1 MPSKSKKQHYFMEAV
16 ANNPAFARKA
26 DVPQSVGREFVAADK
41 GHKFSKGGEM
51 KKKMMGKGAPAD
63 MPMPMRRPM
72 SRPMPPAMPPGGDMA
87 PPAPPMGMKKGG
99 MTKMA
104 AGGMPMKDG
113 KPAFIG
119 DGKGAMKHGGSVK
132 KMSSGGSASSRAD
145 GCATKGKTKG
155 TQVRM
160 AGGGKC

>member
-26 DVPQSVGREFVAADK
+26 DIPQSVGREFVQADK

-51 KKKMMGKGAPAD
+51 KKKMMPMGKGAPTD
-63 MPMPMRRPM
+63 MPMPMR
-72 SRPMPPAMPPGGDMA
+72 RPMPPAMPPGGGMA
-87 PPAPPMGMKKGG
+87 PPASPMGMKK
-99 MTKMA
+99 
-104 AGGMPMKDG
+104 
-113 KPAFIG
+113 
-119 DGKGAMKHGGSVK
+119 GGSVK

>member
-51 KKKMMGKGAPAD
+51 KRKMMGKGAPAD
-63 MPMPMRRPM
+63 MPMPARRPM
-72 SRPMPPAMPPGGDMA
+72 TTDMPMPARRPMPPAMPPGG
-87 PPAPPMGMKKGG
+87 APPMGMKK
-99 MTKMA
+99 
-104 AGGMPMKDG
+104 
-113 KPAFIG
+113 
-119 DGKGAMKHGGSVK
+119 GGSVK

>member
-26 DVPQSVGREFVAADK
+26 DIPQSVGREFVQADK

-51 KKKMMGKGAPAD
+51 KRKMMPMGAGAPAPA
-63 MPMPMRRPM
+63 MPAR
-72 SRPMPPAMPPGGDMA
+72 RPMPPAMPPGGGMA
-87 PPAPPMGMKKGG
+87 PPSAPPMGMKKGG
-99 MTKMA
+99 
-104 AGGMPMKDG
+104 
-113 KPAFIG
+113 
-119 DGKGAMKHGGSVK
+119 SV
-132 KMSSGGSASSRAD
+132 SSRAD

-155 TQVRM
+155 TMVRM

>member
-41 GHKFSKGGEM
+41 GHKFSKGGDV
-51 KKKMMGKGAPAD
+51 KKKMTMPMGAGAP
-63 MPMPMRRPM
+63 MRKPMPPA
-72 SRPMPPAMPPGGDMA
+72 MPPAMPPGGGMA
-87 PPAPPMGMKKGG
+87 PPAAPPMGMKKGG
-99 MTKMA
+99 
-104 AGGMPMKDG
+104 
-113 KPAFIG
+113 
-119 DGKGAMKHGGSVK
+119 SVK
-132 KMSSGGSASSRAD
+132 QSSGSASSRAD
-145 GCATKGKTKG
+145 GIAQKGKTKG

>member
-26 DVPQSVGREFVAADK
+26 DIPQSVGREFVQADK

-51 KKKMMGKGAPAD
+51 KRKMMSMGKGAPAD
-63 MPMPMRRPM
+63 MPMPAR
-72 SRPMPPAMPPGGDMA
+72 RPMPPAMPPAMPPGGGMA
-87 PPAPPMGMKKGG
+87 PPAAPPMGMKK
-99 MTKMA
+99 
-104 AGGMPMKDG
+104 
-113 KPAFIG
+113 
-119 DGKGAMKHGGSVK
+119 GGSVK

-145 GCATKGKTKG
+145 GIATKGKTKG

>member
-1 MPSKSKKQHYFMEAV
+1 MEAV

-26 DVPQSVGREFVAADK
+26 DIPQSVGREFVQADK

-51 KKKMMGKGAPAD
+51 KRKMMPMGKGAPAD

-72 SRPMPPAMPPGGDMA
+72 PPAMPAGDGMA
-87 PPAPPMGMKKGG
+87 PTAPPMGMKK
-99 MTKMA
+99 
-104 AGGMPMKDG
+104 
-113 KPAFIG
+113 
-119 DGKGAMKHGGSVK
+119 GGSVK

-155 TQVRM
+155 TFV
-160 AGGGKC
+160 

>member
-26 DVPQSVGREFVAADK
+26 DIPQSVGREFVQADK

-51 KKKMMGKGAPAD
+51 KRKMMPMGAGASAPA
-63 MPMPMRRPM
+63 MPMRK
-72 SRPMPPAMPPGGDMA
+72 PMPPAMPAGDGA
-87 PPAPPMGMKKGG
+87 SPMGMKKGG

-119 DGKGAMKHGGSVK
+119 DGKGAMKNGGSVK

>member
-26 DVPQSVGREFVAADK
+26 DIPQSVGREFVQADK

-51 KKKMMGKGAPAD
+51 KRKMMPMGAGAPA
-63 MPMPMRRPM
+63 PAMPMR
-72 SRPMPPAMPPGGDMA
+72 RPMPPAMPPDGGMA
-87 PPAPPMGMKKGG
+87 PPAAPPMGMKKGG
-99 MTKMA
+99 A
-104 AGGMPMKDG
+104 
-113 KPAFIG
+113 
-119 DGKGAMKHGGSVK
+119 VK

-155 TQVRM
+155 TEIKM
-160 AGGGKC
+160 CGGGMAKKR

>member
-1 MPSKSKKQHYFMEAV
+1 MEAV

-26 DVPQSVGREFVAADK
+26 DIPQSVGREFVQADK

-51 KKKMMGKGAPAD
+51 KRKMMPMGKGAPAD

-72 SRPMPPAMPPGGDMA
+72 PPAMPPGGGMA
-87 PPAPPMGMKKGG
+87 PPAAPPMGMKKGG
-99 MTKMA
+99 A
-104 AGGMPMKDG
+104 
-113 KPAFIG
+113 
-119 DGKGAMKHGGSVK
+119 VK

-155 TQVRM
+155 KQVRM
-160 AGGGKC
+160 AGGGMC

>member
-1 MPSKSKKQHYFMEAV
+1 MEAV

-26 DVPQSVGREFVAADK
+26 DIPQSVGKEFVQSDK

-51 KKKMMGKGAPAD
+51 KKKMMPMGAGAPAPA
-63 MPMPMRRPM
+63 MPAR
-72 SRPMPPAMPPGGDMA
+72 RPMPPAMPPGGGMA
-87 PPAPPMGMKKGG
+87 PPAAPPMGMKK
-99 MTKMA
+99 
-104 AGGMPMKDG
+104 
-113 KPAFIG
+113 
-119 DGKGAMKHGGSVK
+119 GGSVK

-145 GCATKGKTKG
+145 GIATKGKTKG

>member
-26 DVPQSVGREFVAADK
+26 DIPQSVGREFVQADK

-51 KKKMMGKGAPAD
+51 KRKMMPMGKGASAD
-63 MPMPMRRPM
+63 MPMSTPMR
-72 SRPMPPAMPPGGDMA
+72 RPMPPAMPPGGGMA
-87 PPAPPMGMKKGG
+87 PPASPMGMKK
-99 MTKMA
+99 
-104 AGGMPMKDG
+104 
-113 KPAFIG
+113 
-119 DGKGAMKHGGSVK
+119 GGSVK